1 MVHQGCVLFY
11 REALITNSFMDI
23 PRADKQPFQL
33 KDKNFFLL
41 PYLTQ
46 GLAGLEWLRPNQP
59 TDVGSSFQ
67 IRHRNA

>member
-1 MVHQGCVLFY
+1 
-11 REALITNSFMDI
+11 MDI